1 VLLSASIGKGI
12 ALARKS
18 KDADVVFEGVLIPKG
33 TRSAKLAEKGITT
46 EEELGNFLTAVF
58 ADTLNGKITLPK
70 PTSGIDAPSRILNG
84 LEQKLKR
91 GLPIGI
97 EGKSRTKKTSRFK
110 VEES

>member
-1 VLLSASIGKGI
+1 M
-12 ALARKS
+12 
-18 KDADVVFEGVLIPKG
+18 FEGVLIPKG
-33 TRSAKLAEKGITT
+33 TRSAKLAGKGITT

-97 EGKSRTKKTSRFK
+97 QGKSNLKKIRGSK
-110 VEES
+110 VEQS

>member
-1 VLLSASIGKGI
+1 MAGT
-12 ALARKS
+12 RKS
-18 KDADVVFEGVLIPKG
+18 KSADVVFEGVLIPKG
-33 TRSAKLAEKGITT
+33 TRSAKLAGKGITT

-97 EGKSRTKKTSRFK
+97 QGKSNLKKIRGSK
-110 VEES
+110 VEQS

>member
-1 VLLSASIGKGI
+1 
-12 ALARKS
+12 LAGTRKS
-18 KDADVVFEGVLIPKG
+18 KGADVVFEGVLIPKG
-33 TRSAKLAEKGITT
+33 TRSAKLAEKGITN
-46 EEELGNFLTAVF
+46 EEEMGNFLTAVF
-58 ADTLNGKITLPK
+58 ADTLKGKIILPK

-97 EGKSRTKKTSRFK
+97 EGKSRLKKTRGSK